1 MRTKRTFSKEF
12 KRQVVEEILSGEVNT
27 AVACRRYTIAYPL
40 VQRWKRDYSL
50 GRLENEPTTPAGY
63 QERIARLERMI
74 GRLTMENEVLKKAL
88 QRVSSQSGKNG
99 QSSPVIFPPLGASER
114 GAKC

>member
-1 MRTKRTFSKEF
+1 MRTRRAFSNEF
-12 KRQVVEEILSGEVNT
+12 KRQIIEEILSGELST
-27 AVACRRYTIAYPL
+27 ASACRKYSIAYPL
-40 VQRWKRDYSL
+40 LQRWKKDYAM

-63 QERIARLERMI
+63 EERIARLERMI

-88 QRVSSQSGKNG
+88 QRVSFQSGKNG
-99 QSSPVIFPPLGASER
+99 QSSPVIFPPGEASER